1 MVLPEGLKVPFLNVV
16 FDWLDGVI
24 SDGFPFLGAIF
35 YGIFAYYMLICVI
48 AGAMRIGAKTPIIST
63 FIVHPLM

>member
-1 MVLPEGLKVPFLNVV
+1 MVLPEGWKVSFLNVV
-16 FDWLDGVI
+16 FDWFDSAI
-24 SDGFPFLGAIF
+24 SDGFPFLGAIL
-35 YGIFAYYMLICVI
+35 YGIFAYYMLFCVI